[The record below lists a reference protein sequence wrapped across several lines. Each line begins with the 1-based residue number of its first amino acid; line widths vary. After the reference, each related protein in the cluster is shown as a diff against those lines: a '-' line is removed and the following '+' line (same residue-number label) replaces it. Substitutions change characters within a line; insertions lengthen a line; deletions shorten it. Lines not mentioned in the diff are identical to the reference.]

1 VCVPRFEPS
10 TGVRIAASDKELEE
24 MKRAEAEREGAADG
38 GAAATAGGGGG
49 GWDVDDRARAVEAR
63 IPPPSSFAGY
73 TLAPADFEK
82 DDDLHITLVAA
93 CSNLR
98 ARNYRIEEADKH
110 KSKGIAGKI
119 IPAIATT
126 TALVTGLVCLELYK
140 LLGGR
145 PLEAFRNAF
154 ANLALPLFALSEPMP
169 CRRSVL
175 RIPAGATF
183 RPPPAPGAAAGGAG
197 SGAGAGSSALVPAA
211 DGSGDREWHWSLWDR
226 LEVEGPL
233 TLKQFAD
240 HVKASLGAEVN
251 MISSGAALLYSRAM
265 PNAKK
270 AERAHKHMGRI
281 LEAVAGAPIAPHARF
296 ITLELMASRG
306 GVDVEL
312 PYVRYRLGAAEMSA
326 PAS

>member
-1 VCVPRFEPS
+1 VRVPRFEPS

-24 MKRAEAEREGAADG
+24 MKRAEAEREKAADS
-38 GAAATAGGGGG
+38 GAAATAGSGGGG

-63 IPPPSSFAGY
+63 IPSPASFAGF
-73 TLAPADFEK
+73 TLSPADFEK

-140 LLGGR
+140 LLAGR

-169 CRRSVL
+169 CRRNVL
-175 RIPAGATF
+175 RIPAGAAF
-183 RPPPAPGAAAGGAG
+183 RPPPAPGAAAA
-197 SGAGAGSSALVPAA
+197 GAGAGAASSALVPAA
-211 DGSGDREWHWSLWDR
+211 DGSGDSEWHWSLWDR

-251 MISSGAALLYSRAM
+251 MISSGSALLYSRAM

-281 LEAVAGAPIAPHARF
+281 LEAVAGAPIPPHARF
-296 ITLELMASRG
+296 ITLELMATRG

-312 PYVRYRLGAAEMSA
+312 PYVRYRLGAPELSA